1 VVFFGSDHCTFYKN
15 KKGNPSGKRLM
26 MNGQSTFKKFL
37 KTVTGPIAL
46 VIIVVW
52 ILVAL
57 FAVILS
63 PDKSP
68 LADNINGNL
77 ALRPPG
83 TEQVVYKDFNS
94 IHSSKTNWFSTHLWG
109 EQKDFEEIPVYAHSF
124 QHDTAQLVIF
134 DRGVP
139 KETLYIPLNKADT
152 IAWKDK
158 HFITRSFP
166 WGSDKRGRDLKSQI
180 FHGARI
186 SILVGFFSLII
197 ALSIGITLGLVSG
210 YYGGKVDRVIQFVI
224 SVMWTLPTF
233 VLVLAFSVSL
243 GKGLWQ
249 MMLAIGL
256 VSWVDIARLVRGQV
270 LSIKEKEYIQATK
283 ILGFSDIRILFK
295 HILPVLRGNILIVAS
310 SNFASAILLEAGLS
324 FLGMGVAPPT
334 PSWGMIIQ
342 EHFTFITFGK
352 AYLALIPGICL
363 ASLVLSVNLLSNALR
378 DVFDERQ

>member
-1 VVFFGSDHCTFYKN
+1 
-15 KKGNPSGKRLM
+15 
-26 MNGQSTFKKFL
+26 MNNRQSTFKKFL
-37 KTVTGPIAL
+37 KTVTGPVAL
-46 VIIVVW
+46 VIIVAW
-52 ILVAL
+52 ILIAIL
-57 FAVILS
+57 AVILS

-83 TEQVVYKDFNS
+83 TEQLVYKRIDT
-94 IHSSKTNWFSTHLWG
+94 IHSSRTNWFSDHFIG
-109 EQKDFEEIPVYAHSF
+109 ELKNYEEIPVFNYTLVG
-124 QHDTAQLVIF
+124 DTAELVIY

-139 KETLYIPLNKADT
+139 KETLFVPLNKMDST
-152 IAWKDK
+152 TWKAT
-158 HFITRSFP
+158 HLFARTFP

-197 ALSIGITLGLVSG
+197 ALGIGITLGLVSG
-210 YYGGKVDRVIQFVI
+210 YYGGKVDRVIQFII

-295 HILPVLRGNILIVAS
+295 HILPVMRGNILIVAS

-352 AYLALIPGICL
+352 AYLALIPGVCL